1 MHSTFRKEKHG
12 WAELFQTWAPTLQ
25 EVCFHHSISEWWS
38 HYRHGEACF
47 LTLCFVEEIY
57 TPPKTNTSPEKWWLE
72 DECPLKMV
80 PFLRDIHSLSGVY
93 TTNVRT
99 WVSIVILDVAPGDLV
114 FIEKSSLPTKNHP
127 FEKTRPC
134 FFCTKN
140 TTWQAGSSRKL
151 VPACSVKLQM
161 FFVFTR
167 IPGEMIQF
175 EEHIFQMGWF
185 NHQLEFGTGLLES
198 SKLCV
203 FFVQGGDFQL

>member
-47 LTLCFVEEIY
+47 LNLCFVEEIY

-80 PFLRDIHSLSGVY
+80 PFLRDVHSLSGVY

-114 FIEKSSLPTKNHP
+114 FFCKKIAPQQ
-127 FEKTRPC
+127 KTIRLKKHVRG
-134 FFCTKN
+134 FFAQKTPHD
-140 TTWQAGSSRKL
+140 KL
-151 VPACSVKLQM
+151 AQV
-161 FFVFTR
+161 
-167 IPGEMIQF
+167 
-175 EEHIFQMGWF
+175 
-185 NHQLEFGTGLLES
+185 ES
-198 SKLCV
+198 W
-203 FFVQGGDFQL
+203 FQLVQWNFKCFLFSPRSLGKWSNLKSIFFKWVGSTTN